1 MSRFDSYLFNS
12 ALVLLLLGLV
22 MVFST
27 TIPFAVKTGDPFFY
41 FWRQSIFALIGVVSC
56 VALFQIPIATWEK
69 WSVSLLFI
77 GILLLIV
84 TLLFGH
90 EVKGSVRW
98 LNFGKFSLQ
107 PSEFMKIFIV
117 LFMAGYLIRRNAEV
131 KESVSGFIKPMAILV
146 IISILLLLEPDYG
159 ATVVLFGTVLG
170 MLFLGGVPA
179 RQFILWLALVG
190 AVLFVVILIAPYRLQ
205 RLTAFVDPW
214 SDPFNTGFQL
224 TQSLIAIGRG
234 GWFGVGLGASVQ
246 KLDYLP
252 ETHTDFIF
260 AILAEELGLMG
271 SLTVIFLYGIIIWRS
286 FVIAQIAVQLKHNYA
301 AWLSYGLG
309 LTLAVQVAI
318 NLGVNMGLLPTKGL
332 TLPLMSYGGS
342 SLLASLWIIT
352 LLLRIDFENKLL
364 QKEANKN
371 SNI

>member
-12 ALVLLLLGLV
+12 ALILLLLGLV

-41 FWRQSIFALIGVVSC
+41 FWRQSTFALIGILSC
-56 VALFQIPIATWEK
+56 VALFQIPIQTWEK
-69 WSVSLLFI
+69 WSVALLFI
-77 GILLLIV
+77 GILLLV
-84 TLLFGH
+84 ATLLFGH

-131 KESVSGFIKPMAILV
+131 KESISGFIKPMAILV
-146 IISILLLLEPDYG
+146 ILSILLLLEPDYG

-170 MLFLGGVPA
+170 MLFLGGVPT

-190 AVLFVVILIAPYRLQ
+190 AVLFVVLLISPYRLH
-205 RLTAFVDPW
+205 RLMAFVDPW
-214 SDPFNTGFQL
+214 SDPFNKGFQL

-234 GWFGVGLGASVQ
+234 GWFGVGLGSSVQ

-260 AILAEELGLMG
+260 AILAEELGLIG
-271 SLTVIFLYGIIIWRS
+271 SLTVILLYGIIIWRS
-286 FVIAQIAVQLKHNYA
+286 FVIAQTAVQLKHNYA

-309 LTLAVQVAI
+309 LTLAVQVSI

-342 SLLASLWIIT
+342 SLLASLLMIM
-352 LLLRIDFENKLL
+352 LLLRVDFENKLL
-364 QKEANKN
+364 NK
-371 SNI
+371 

>member
-1 MSRFDSYLFNS
+1 MFRLDAYLFN
-12 ALVLLLLGLV
+12 ATLTLLLLGLV

-27 TIPFAVKTGDPFFY
+27 TIPFAEKTGDPFFY
-41 FWRQSIFALIGVVSC
+41 FWRQSSFALFGLLAC
-56 VALFQIPIATWEK
+56 VALFQIPITTWEK
-69 WSVSLLFI
+69 WSIPLLFF
-77 GILLLIV
+77 GILLLVV
-84 TLLFGH
+84 TLIFGH
-90 EVKGSVRW
+90 EVKGSTRW
-98 LNFGKFSLQ
+98 LTVSNFSLQ
-107 PSEFMKIFIV
+107 PSELMKVFIV

-131 KESVSGFIKPMAILV
+131 KESISGFIKPMAILV
-146 IISILLLLEPDYG
+146 VISILLLLEPDYG

-205 RLTAFVDPW
+205 RLTTFLDPW
-214 SDPFNTGFQL
+214 ADPFNKGFQL

-234 GWFGVGLGASVQ
+234 SWFGVGLGASVQ

-260 AILAEELGLMG
+260 AILAEELGLIG
-271 SLTVIFLYGIIIWRS
+271 SLTVILLYSIIIWRS

-301 AWLSYGLG
+301 AWISYGLG
-309 LTLAVQVAI
+309 LTLAVQVSI

-342 SLLASLWIIT
+342 SLLVSLWLIT
-352 LLLRIDFENKLL
+352 LLLRVDFENK
-364 QKEANKN
+364 QAIATTPSQN
-371 SNI
+371 

>member
-1 MSRFDSYLFNS
+1 MFRFDSYLFNS

-41 FWRQSIFALIGVVSC
+41 FWRQSSFALIGVLSC
-56 VALFQIPIATWEK
+56 VALFQIPIQTWEK
-69 WSVSLLFI
+69 WSISLLFI
-77 GILLLIV
+77 GILLLIA
-84 TLLFGH
+84 TLIIGH

-98 LNFGKFSLQ
+98 LSFGKFSLQ

-131 KESVSGFIKPMAILV
+131 KESISGFIKPMIILV
-146 IISILLLLEPDYG
+146 VISLLLLLEPDYG

-179 RQFILWLALVG
+179 RQFVLWLALVG
-190 AVLFVVILIAPYRLQ
+190 AVLFVVLLISPYRLH
-205 RLTAFVDPW
+205 RLMAFVDPW
-214 SDPFNTGFQL
+214 SDPFNKGFQL

-234 GWFGVGLGASVQ
+234 GWFGVGLGASIQ

-260 AILAEELGLMG
+260 AILAEELGLIG

-286 FVIAQIAVQLKHNYA
+286 FVIAQIAVQLQHNYA

-342 SLLASLWIIT
+342 SLLASLLMIM

-364 QKEANKN
+364 QQNAN
-371 SNI
+371 